1 MLFLHFSGW
10 RMDTSKKLKIVIFED
25 DPALAA
31 LLKQELL
38 HKGHDVSTFSEPTAC
53 PVYRDHETQCPRDSP
68 CADVIISDHMM
79 PNMTGID
86 FLKFQ
91 RMRGCKALDENKAL
105 ITGSVLDADLKAAIG
120 ELGCHYIKKP
130 FKVAEIL
137 SWVDECAARVNGTES
152 S

>member
-1 MLFLHFSGW
+1 M
-10 RMDTSKKLKIVIFED
+10 TKKLRIIIFED

-31 LLKQELL
+31 LLYQVLR
-38 HKGHDVSTFSEPTAC
+38 HKGHDVHIFSEPTAC
-53 PVYRDHETQCPRDSP
+53 PVYRDHETQCPKDSP

-105 ITGSVLDADLKAAIG
+105 LTGAVISPELKNALK

-130 FKVAEIL
+130 FRVDAIL
-137 SWVDECAARVNGTES
+137 KWVDECAERLFEKRKIP
-152 S
+152 